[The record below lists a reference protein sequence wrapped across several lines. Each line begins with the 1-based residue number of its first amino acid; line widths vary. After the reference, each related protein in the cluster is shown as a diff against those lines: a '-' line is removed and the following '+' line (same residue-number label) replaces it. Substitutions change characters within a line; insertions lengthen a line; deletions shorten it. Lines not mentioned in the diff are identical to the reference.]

1 MITNVYGADNA
12 SDLSSGAMH
21 QHVGRILATF
31 ALVLVYSV
39 IGALGAVVLSEYTH
53 RHHASEHVAHA
64 LGSPGTSQVSL
75 V

>member
-1 MITNVYGADNA
+1 MIADVHEADNVA
-12 SDLSSGAMH
+12 DLSSGAMH
-21 QHVGRILATF
+21 QRAGRILATF

-53 RHHASEHVAHA
+53 RHHASEHVSHA
-64 LGSPGTSQVSL
+64 LGSSGTHQLSL